1 MGKYFLNRGKLIRQ
15 GLIGFVA
22 LAIALIIGRMDLYY
36 LECFAYDM
44 RVRFSPAP
52 SPSGHIAQ
60 IVIDESTVENLKRF
74 PTITEHVRFLENLSG
89 YQPKAVVYLIHPDEI
104 SGSVEDFARWAAVT
118 RRFENFFVR
127 INDTALPAEQNKF
140 QLKPP
145 LEHVQVAPG
154 PKTRDRGNFA
164 QDGVTRRMLVS
175 YEGQPMLHTE
185 LAKMTKGLRNENE
198 IRGIFPLL
206 GSNQVFIRFHPRGTY
221 KSIPFSEVFAG
232 EDLDHK
238 IRGKYV
244 IVGRD
249 TKFSVDDYVQ
259 TPYDRSPL
267 ALSELELNSNML
279 DTLLLNNATIR
290 WPRWVTYFFTAM
302 VSLLTTLI
310 VLTMTPGMGLFV
322 LLATI
327 IGWILLTWAA
337 FLFFGIWIEMVH
349 VLLVIFIGYYFFIPY
364 RLVMENRK
372 TWEYQQRNRL
382 LTQVEELKTNFLSM
396 MSHDIKT
403 PLARIQGMAD
413 IVLRESQRLSSAQ
426 SEALV
431 TVQKS
436 IDELVDFISS
446 ILSLSRIEGKEIQL
460 NLVTKD
466 INALLNEVVSRHQY
480 LAQEKNIQIRCELD
494 PLFSVKLDVDL
505 IRQVFTNLIE
515 NAIKYSPPGSRVLI
529 SSEESDGQVVVQV
542 ADQGIGIA
550 KEELE
555 NIFMKFYRSKEVRA
569 STTKGTGLGLYLAS
583 YFVELHGGR
592 ISVESELGKGSTF
605 TVELPSS

>member
-1 MGKYFLNRGKLIRQ
+1 
-15 GLIGFVA
+15 
-22 LAIALIIGRMDLYY
+22 
-36 LECFAYDM
+36 
-44 RVRFSPAP
+44 
-52 SPSGHIAQ
+52 
-60 IVIDESTVENLKRF
+60 
-74 PTITEHVRFLENLSG
+74 
-89 YQPKAVVYLIHPDEI
+89 
-104 SGSVEDFARWAAVT
+104 
-118 RRFENFFVR
+118 
-127 INDTALPAEQNKF
+127 
-140 QLKPP
+140 
-145 LEHVQVAPG
+145 
-154 PKTRDRGNFA
+154 
-164 QDGVTRRMLVS
+164 
-175 YEGQPMLHTE
+175 
-185 LAKMTKGLRNENE
+185 
-198 IRGIFPLL
+198 
-206 GSNQVFIRFHPRGTY
+206 
-221 KSIPFSEVFAG
+221 
-232 EDLDHK
+232 
-238 IRGKYV
+238 
-244 IVGRD
+244 
-249 TKFSVDDYVQ
+249 
-259 TPYDRSPL
+259 
-267 ALSELELNSNML
+267 
-279 DTLLLNNATIR
+279 
-290 WPRWVTYFFTAM
+290 
-302 VSLLTTLI
+302 
-310 VLTMTPGMGLFV
+310 
-322 LLATI
+322 
-327 IGWILLTWAA
+327 
-337 FLFFGIWIEMVH
+337 
-349 VLLVIFIGYYFFIPY
+349 
-364 RLVMENRK
+364 
-372 TWEYQQRNRL
+372 
-382 LTQVEELKTNFLSM
+382 